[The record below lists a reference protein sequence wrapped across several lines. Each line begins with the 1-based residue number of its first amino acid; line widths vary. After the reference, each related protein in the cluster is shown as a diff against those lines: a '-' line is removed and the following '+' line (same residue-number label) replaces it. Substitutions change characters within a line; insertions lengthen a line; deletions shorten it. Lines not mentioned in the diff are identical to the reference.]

1 LPPGTREIVPT
12 CEAVIRLSGAQ
23 SALGAL
29 VLGEDTMSRAS
40 QTGIPCTLMRGGTSK
55 GPFFL
60 ASDLPGD
67 TATRDRVLLAAMG
80 SPDARQIDGVG
91 GADPLTSK
99 VAMVSASSRSGIDV
113 DYFFAQVSVDRPW
126 VDVTPTCG
134 NMLAGV
140 GPFAIERGLI
150 APRDPV
156 TPVTIY
162 MVNTETV
169 AVAHVPTPGGEVTY
183 AGETSIAGVPG
194 SAAAIRIDFR
204 DTAGSV
210 CGVLLPT
217 GNTLDQFDG
226 IDATLIDNGMPMV
239 VLRATDLGKSGYETP
254 AELNSDEK
262 FKARLEAIRVLAG
275 ERMGLGD
282 VGAKVVPKMTLIAP
296 PQAGGQVMT
305 RTFIPHKC
313 HSAIG
318 VLMAVTVGTACILPR
333 SVAHGVVRPPD
344 GPVQRLSIEHPSG
357 EFSVEFQ
364 VEHTSAGLQ
373 VIRSSLIR
381 TARALFR
388 GELLVPAS
396 VWPGKQS
403 LLSPQV
409 SRTAQHA

>member
-1 LPPGTREIVPT
+1 
-12 CEAVIRLSGAQ
+12 
-23 SALGAL
+23 
-29 VLGEDTMSRAS
+29 MSRAS
-40 QTGIPCTLMRGGTSK
+40 ETGIPCTLMRGGTSK

-60 ASDLPGD
+60 ASDLPSDG
-67 TATRDRVLLAAMG
+67 AARDRVLLAAMG

-91 GADPLTSK
+91 GADSLTSK
-99 VAMVSASSRSGIDV
+99 VAIVSPSSRAGMDV
-113 DYFFAQVSVDRPW
+113 DYFFAQVSVDRPF

-150 APRDPV
+150 PPGDPV

-162 MVNTETV
+162 LVNTGTV
-169 AVAHVPTPGGEVTY
+169 AVAYVPTPGGEVTY

-194 SAAAIRIDFR
+194 TAAAIRIDFR

-217 GNTLDQFDG
+217 GNPIDRFDG
-226 IDATLIDNGMPMV
+226 IEATLIDNGMPMV
-239 VLRATDLGKSGYETP
+239 VVRASDLGKSGYEAP
-254 AELNSDEK
+254 AELNADEK

-282 VGAKVVPKMTLIAP
+282 VRAKVVPKITLIAP
-296 PQAGGQVMT
+296 PEAGGHVMT

-313 HSAIG
+313 HAAIG
-318 VLMAVTVGTACILPR
+318 VLMAVTVGTACVVPR
-333 SVAHGVVRPPD
+333 SVAEGVVRPQQ
-344 GPVQRLSIEHPSG
+344 GPVQQLSIEHPSG
-357 EFSVEFQ
+357 EFSVEFEL
-364 VEHTSAGLQ
+364 EHTRDGLKM
-373 VIRSSLIR
+373 IRSSLIR

-388 GELLVPAS
+388 GELLVPAR

-403 LLSPQV
+403 MPSTQA
-409 SRTAQHA
+409 SRTVQHA